1 MVGVPGRSKGCITC
15 RKRKK
20 GCDKKAP
27 FCGQCLA
34 LGIACEGYDRQ
45 QIWLNSQGSK
55 QTIYSH
61 SSKSSSPEYE
71 SSSRGSPSGVVLHD
85 SLVRTARA
93 QKFTGLFW
101 SDYLSGGNGFSL
113 KASGTTGPQWMRLY
127 ENLSEIEP
135 TLQYVAMALSTATL
149 GANNNDT
156 QLKRKSQ
163 QAYGLALQQ
172 MVTSLESQ
180 SRNQDGILAAI
191 QLMRIYEQLFGT
203 DSTKDHTNSRVSQ
216 VKGFSRHIDG
226 ETALILTRG
235 PSDAWSSTG
244 RQLLADGRLTLINA
258 YTSRRKRSPFSRGQ
272 WKRSQ
277 LWRSVSDSP
286 LNKLINILVEVP
298 GLLEDLDKFRQASST
313 EEAIELHSALVSK
326 CRACEIELITWEVEV
341 GDILTIYDYTLA
353 GEPLPL
359 PRDDDDLAVIYLS
372 CYHWMTCLMV
382 YSTIGFCEL
391 EDPGT
396 KRKVSLIDCPSQQVA
411 TSYAYRIAHAVH
423 LLFQPPAGDYSSVAV
438 FFPFGNA
445 LRYLIMTETY
455 GGQMAMS
462 SERLLLVEI
471 FTRPFMGSFVG
482 RFLGNLQADD
492 GIDYGYPI
500 GWLLGMRGVEY
511 RARVWWCGRQAAGLP
526 EITTVDP
533 CRPRE

>member
-1 MVGVPGRSKGCITC
+1 
-15 RKRKK
+15 
-20 GCDKKAP
+20 
-27 FCGQCLA
+27 
-34 LGIACEGYDRQ
+34 
-45 QIWLNSQGSK
+45 
-55 QTIYSH
+55 
-61 SSKSSSPEYE
+61 
-71 SSSRGSPSGVVLHD
+71 
-85 SLVRTARA
+85 
-93 QKFTGLFW
+93 
-101 SDYLSGGNGFSL
+101 
-113 KASGTTGPQWMRLY
+113 
-127 ENLSEIEP
+127 
-135 TLQYVAMALSTATL
+135 
-149 GANNNDT
+149 
-156 QLKRKSQ
+156 
-163 QAYGLALQQ
+163 
-172 MVTSLESQ
+172 
-180 SRNQDGILAAI
+180 
-191 QLMRIYEQLFGT
+191 
-203 DSTKDHTNSRVSQ
+203 
-216 VKGFSRHIDG
+216 
-226 ETALILTRG
+226 
-235 PSDAWSSTG
+235 
-244 RQLLADGRLTLINA
+244 
-258 YTSRRKRSPFSRGQ
+258 
-272 WKRSQ
+272 
-277 LWRSVSDSP
+277 
-286 LNKLINILVEVP
+286 VP

-396 KRKVSLIDCPSQQVA
+396 KRKVSLMDCPSQQVA

-482 RFLGNLQADD
+482 RFLGNLQVDD

-526 EITTVDP
+526 EITAVDP